1 MTNPNPPANQ
11 PLRSVHT
18 HNFPQILGQFGI
30 SLAISTYQAGH
41 LIIVRND
48 GGNLNTHFRRFNRPM
63 GMATAPGRLA
73 LGTGREVWTYRNVP
87 DVAKKLEPPGKYDA
101 CYIPR
106 DIHVTGDIDI
116 HEMAWDAEGELWL
129 VNTKFSCLCTL
140 DHTHNFIPRWRPPF
154 VSALYLEDRC
164 HLNGLAMRNGQPKY
178 VTMLGETDS
187 PGGWRKNKKDGGL
200 LIDIDSNTILV
211 RGLSMPH
218 SPRWYDG
225 KLWLLESGY
234 GSLAWV
240 DLKSGKVNTV
250 AKLPGFTRGL
260 DFYGPLA
267 FVGLSQVRESA
278 TFSGIPITEQLTER
292 ISGVWV
298 VNIKTGE
305 MAAFLRFEEAVQ
317 EIFAVE
323 ILHARFPELLEWA
336 DDKVAHS
343 YVLPDEA
350 LVDVKPH
357 PETVEA
363 HKKKAAE
370 KKDKRGGNRK

>member
-1 MTNPNPPANQ
+1 MADSSAPDNSQ

-18 HNFPQILGQFGI
+18 TNFPNLLGQLGI
-30 SLAISTYQAGH
+30 SLAVTTYQAGH

-48 GGNLNTHFRRFNRPM
+48 GGELNTHFRRFARPM
-63 GMATAPGRLA
+63 GMASAPGRLA
-73 LGTGREVWTYRNVP
+73 LGTGREVWFFGNVP
-87 DVAKKLEPPGKYDA
+87 DVAVKLEPTGKHDA

-116 HEMAWDAEGELWL
+116 HEMDYDANGELWI
-129 VNTKFSCLCTL
+129 VNTKFSCLATL

-164 HLNGLAMRNGQPKY
+164 HLNGLAMVNGRPKY

-200 LIDIDSNTILV
+200 LMDIDRNRILLH
-211 RGLSMPH
+211 GLSMPH

-225 KLWLLESGY
+225 KLWLLESGN
-234 GSLAWV
+234 GSLARV
-240 DLKSGKVNTV
+240 DLESGKVHPIV
-250 AKLPGFTRGL
+250 ELPGFTRGL

-278 TFSGIPITEQLTER
+278 TFSGIPITERLDER

-298 VNIKTGE
+298 VNIQTGQVV
-305 MAAFLRFEEAVQ
+305 AFLRFQEAVQ
-317 EIFAVE
+317 EIFAVR
-323 ILHARFPELLEWA
+323 IMHNRFPEMLEWT

-350 LVDVKPH
+350 LKDVSPH
-357 PETVEA
+357 AETITA
-363 HKKKAAE
+363 QQKQADALP
-370 KKDKRGGNRK
+370 NQSTTTA